1 MEPLTNGAAHKW
13 ICSQMESQ
21 IERLI
26 NRAAHKWSCS
36 QMELLTNG
44 VDHKWSCS
52 QMELLTNGV
61 TNRAT
66 HKWLSQLS
74 FYLSPVPV
82 DLFADPVPLH
92 LVKIGDAIATQTK

>member
-1 MEPLTNGAAHKW
+1 
-13 ICSQMESQ
+13 
-21 IERLI
+21 
-26 NRAAHKWSCS
+26 
-36 QMELLTNG
+36 MELLTNG